1 MLAYDINSCWKN
13 HLTSLFNLFDYIFNS
28 EMESLK
34 QSLNQTSKDE
44 ARRQRLSNKATWAS
58 KKSSCLQKKIQIEVA
73 KRSSDM
79 TKINKW
85 KKNLPSMSTRDFA
98 TWTRSKRWTNITRPK
113 KLLLSWKRYVL
124 CEQISS

>member
-1 MLAYDINSCWKN
+1 
-13 HLTSLFNLFDYIFNS
+13 
-28 EMESLK
+28 MESLK

-44 ARRQRLSNKATWAS
+44 ARRQHLSDKARRAS
-58 KKSSCLQKKIQIEVA
+58 KESSRLQKKIQIEVA
-73 KRSSDM
+73 KRSPDM

-85 KKNLPSMSTRDFA
+85 KKNPPSMSTRGFA
-98 TWTRSKRWTNITRPK
+98 TWTRSKRWTNMTRPK